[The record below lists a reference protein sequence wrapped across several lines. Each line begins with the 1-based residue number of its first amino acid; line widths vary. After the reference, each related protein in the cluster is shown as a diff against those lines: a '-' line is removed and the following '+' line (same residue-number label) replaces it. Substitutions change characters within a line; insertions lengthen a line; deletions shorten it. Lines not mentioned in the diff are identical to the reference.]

1 MVRAGK
7 LKSGAAKKVN
17 RWSSSSSSNPTL
29 KRHRD
34 SAMARKGTLKNFQQ
48 GASGLTADGLRV
60 LDQMTGAKPRYCIQS
75 KIYQNLNF

>member
-1 MVRAGK
+1 MVPAGK

-60 LDQMTGAKPRYCIQS
+60 LDQMTGAKPR
-75 KIYQNLNF
+75 